1 MRDEN
6 WFTEYVRPFPGAN
19 LTAVLTFSGSFMP
32 EKRVPCATG
41 VLELR
46 RDGGHRAV
54 SLAEAPPVLLAE
66 CRADY
71 AALGPYDPDWRER
84 IRLW

>member
-19 LTAVLTFSGSFMP
+19 LTAVLTFSGMKLP
-32 EKRVPCATG
+32 EQRVPCATG

>member
-32 EKRVPCATG
+32 EQRVPCATG